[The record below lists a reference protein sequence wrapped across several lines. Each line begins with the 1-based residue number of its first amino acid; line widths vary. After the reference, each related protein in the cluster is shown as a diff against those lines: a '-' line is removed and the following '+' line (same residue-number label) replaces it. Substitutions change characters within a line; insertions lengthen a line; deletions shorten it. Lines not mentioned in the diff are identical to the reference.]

1 MSQVYSTEE
10 LIEILASER
19 QACIK
24 GERLNLKAKASGN
37 PAIDCLLNVE
47 GLQKF
52 TAYQDFKATV
62 HRYQRERQVS
72 GIVWRHLQVKGKTLH
87 YPVVH
92 EQLIALSRDLEIL
105 KAHQAEVL
113 AFWQEVTLGM
123 ELYLTVASGKDY
135 RPIAPGEVEGLARRT
150 EWVYLW
156 KWEKSDFLEMV
167 LQLGWGKPSEASYRR
182 GWPAS
187 GSEYVHAV
195 KPGARPIC
203 GR

>member
-1 MSQVYSTEE
+1 MSRVYSTEE
-10 LIEILASER
+10 LIEILARER
-19 QACIK
+19 QACMQ

-52 TAYQDFKATV
+52 TAYQDFKGTV
-62 HRYQRERQVS
+62 HRYQREHQVS
-72 GIVWRHLQVKGKTLH
+72 GIVWRMLLVKGKTLH

-92 EQLIALSRDLEIL
+92 EHLIALPGDLEIL

-113 AFWQEVTLGM
+113 VFWQEVTPEM
-123 ELYLTVASGKDY
+123 ELYLSLGSGKDY
-135 RPIAPGEVEGLARRT
+135 RPIAPGEVEELAGRT
-150 EWVYLW
+150 QWANLW

-203 GR
+203 

>member
-1 MSQVYSTEE
+1 MSQVYSTEK

-19 QACIK
+19 LACMK

-37 PAIDCLLNVE
+37 PAIDCLLDVE

-52 TAYQDFKATV
+52 TAYQDFKATI
-62 HRYQRERQVS
+62 HRYQREHLVS
-72 GIVWRHLQVKGKTLH
+72 GIVWRQLKVLDKTLE
-87 YPVVH
+87 YPVVD
-92 EQLIALSRDLEIL
+92 EDLIALKGDLETL
-105 KAHQAEVL
+105 KSYQGAVL
-113 AFWQEVTLGM
+113 AFWQSVTPEM
-123 ELYLTVASGKDY
+123 ELYLSLGVGKDF
-135 RPIAPGEVEGLARRT
+135 RPISPLEVEGLAGRT
-150 EWVYLW
+150 EWAFLW

-195 KPGARPIC
+195 KPGAHPIC
-203 GR
+203 